1 MMLKKRLTLN
11 GNVSSVNGSTNFVD
25 GKYYHFYDRMLTSNT
40 PGLYQELL
48 ASAENSIVIWDP
60 HYRECRCDVFSAIH
74 KDGIYIEVLTI
85 CYDEESKDDMEVF
98 GNKILDAIDDTD
110 VPNCKVRIN
119 ALAPRDLRQ
128 IHWTEWHDR
137 YLIIDNKKVFLVGA
151 SIDAQE
157 KSNKS
162 FGIYEMT
169 ENDDI
174 NRVVDAYNDYKSS
187 IIDVSGGAR
196 GNGYK
201 CFVHRP

>member
-1 MMLKKRLTLN
+1 M
-11 GNVSSVNGSTNFVD
+11 
-25 GKYYHFYDRMLTSNT
+25 
-40 PGLYQELL
+40 
-48 ASAENSIVIWDP
+48 
-60 HYRECRCDVFSAIH
+60 
-74 KDGIYIEVLTI
+74 
-85 CYDEESKDDMEVF
+85 
-98 GNKILDAIDDTD
+98 
-110 VPNCKVRIN
+110 PNCKVRIN

-201 CFVHRP
+201 CYVHRP